1 MALLHDSKNWYK
13 VQWRATFLHKW
24 LSSYFYVYF
33 EGSPL
38 GEEPRV
44 LCQEVILPFFICSR
58 VARGKKKR
66 SHFMDVEVPILLG
79 SPEVQGHPRI
89 APSGG
94 TVALPQENL
103 GTSLTTKC
111 SIYYQNYDLYNL

>member
-1 MALLHDSKNWYK
+1 M
-13 VQWRATFLHKW
+13 LHKW

-44 LCQEVILPFFICSR
+44 LCQEVILPFFNMFPRCQRKENEES
-58 VARGKKKR
+58 
-66 SHFMDVEVPILLG
+66 FMDVEVPILLG
-79 SPEVQGHPRI
+79 SPEVQGHPKI

-94 TVALPQENL
+94 TVALPQENP

-111 SIYYQNYDLYNL
+111 SIYYQNYALYNL

>member
-1 MALLHDSKNWYK
+1 MALP
-13 VQWRATFLHKW
+13 Q
-24 LSSYFYVYF
+24 
-33 EGSPL
+33 
-38 GEEPRV
+38 
-44 LCQEVILPFFICSR
+44 
-58 VARGKKKR
+58 
-66 SHFMDVEVPILLG
+66 SHFKDVEVPILLG
-79 SPEVQGHPRI
+79 SLEVQGHHPKI